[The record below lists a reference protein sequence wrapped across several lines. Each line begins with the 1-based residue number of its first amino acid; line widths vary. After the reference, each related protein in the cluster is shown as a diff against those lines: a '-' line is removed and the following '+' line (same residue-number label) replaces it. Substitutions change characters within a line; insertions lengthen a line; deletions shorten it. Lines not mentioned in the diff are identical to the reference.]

1 MKQGLLYIF
10 TGDGKGK
17 TSAALGVALRAC
29 CANLKVAWVAW
40 YKQASWQTCESN
52 IVKLLPIDVFLL
64 GKGFHLKTKNL
75 KLRTKRLKTG
85 AVIVDKVSEEEH
97 KLAADAALTKAQEI
111 LKMQKYDVLICDEIN
126 NALYEKLISL
136 KSVKELI
143 GLRKKTHLVLTGRNA
158 HSDIITLADLVTD
171 MKKVKHPYDQGIPA
185 LEGLDF

>member
-52 IVKLLPIDVFLL
+52 IAKLLPIDVFLL
-64 GKGFHLKTKNL
+64 GKGFHLKTKIKEL
-75 KLRTKRLKTG
+75 KIKKLKTEG
-85 AVIVDKVSEEEH
+85 IIVDLASETEH
-97 KLAADAALTKAQEI
+97 KLAAQTALAKAVE
-111 LKMQKYDVLICDEIN
+111 LLRSEKYDVLICDEIN

-136 KSVKELI
+136 KSVKALI

-158 HSDIITLADLVTD
+158 HPDIIALADLVTD